1 VFDNKEIYLTLP
13 QFFISMNREEII
25 SIINNLLIEEFE
37 ISEKQLVPEA
47 RLKDDLGLES
57 LDFVDIA
64 VIVQKEFGLTLKGE
78 EMTTIRTLQN
88 LYDYILKRYNK
99 N

>member
-1 VFDNKEIYLTLP
+1 MTK
-13 QFFISMNREEII
+13 EEIAG
-25 SIINNLLIEEFE
+25 IIKTFLIEEFE
-37 ISEKQLVPEA
+37 IDEA
-47 RLKDDLGLES
+47 KVQPNAHLKDDLGLES

-78 EMTTIRTLQN
+78 EMTAIRTLDD
-88 LYDYILKRYNK
+88 LHGYIYNCVNK

>member
-1 VFDNKEIYLTLP
+1 MTK
-13 QFFISMNREEII
+13 EEIAGII
-25 SIINNLLIEEFE
+25 SNFLIEEFE
-37 ISEKQLVPEA
+37 IDEA
-47 RLKDDLGLES
+47 KITPGAHLKDDLGLES

-78 EMTTIRTLQN
+78 EMTAIRTLDD
-88 LYDYILKRYNK
+88 LYGYIFNCVNK

>member
-1 VFDNKEIYLTLP
+1 MERDN
-13 QFFISMNREEII
+13 II
-25 SIINNLLIEEFE
+25 KTINGLLIEEFE
-37 ISEKQLVPEA
+37 IDESAIKPDA

-78 EMTTIRTLQN
+78 EMTSIRTLQN
-88 LYDYILKRYNK
+88 LYDYIFNCIQKK
-99 N
+99 

>member
-1 VFDNKEIYLTLP
+1 
-13 QFFISMNREEII
+13 
-25 SIINNLLIEEFE
+25 
-37 ISEKQLVPEA
+37 
-47 RLKDDLGLES
+47 LKDDLGLES

-78 EMTTIRTLQN
+78 EMTSIRTLQN
-88 LYDYILKRYNK
+88 LYDYIFACIQK